1 MLFALRSLN
10 HTYCQAILDL
20 YILNFVLFS
29 EKMEFKKPENC
40 NPTDKGVFQKD
51 HIEVILDAHNS
62 FRQKVLKG

>member
-1 MLFALRSLN
+1 
-10 HTYCQAILDL
+10 
-20 YILNFVLFS
+20 
-29 EKMEFKKPENC
+29 MEFKKPENC